1 MSITPP
7 FLANRASEMANSNP
21 ANPPERKARARVS
34 MALPTLKLKTPKIPG
49 FELHWFRGTSARL
62 AQAQQ
67 AGYRHVTQD
76 EVALPETGVAND
88 AEGAGNTSIGNYVSV
103 SAGDELADGQG
114 ARLFLMKIPKEFWDE
129 DQQAVDEKHEQTA
142 AILRGDKGYTDAGQD
157 SSNRYSRGEQR
168 RNMFQPRRP

>member
-1 MSITPP
+1 MSMIPP
-7 FLANRASEMANSNP
+7 ALAARAVEMTQNNP

-62 AQAQQ
+62 AQAQA
-67 AGYRHVTQD
+67 AGYRFVTQS
-76 EVALPETGVAND
+76 EVDLPETGLAND
-88 AEGAGNTSIGNYVSV
+88 AEGVGNSSLGDHVSV

-129 DQQAVDEKHEQTA
+129 DQLAVDQKHEQTA
-142 AILRGDKGYTDAGQD
+142 AILRGDKGYSEAGQD